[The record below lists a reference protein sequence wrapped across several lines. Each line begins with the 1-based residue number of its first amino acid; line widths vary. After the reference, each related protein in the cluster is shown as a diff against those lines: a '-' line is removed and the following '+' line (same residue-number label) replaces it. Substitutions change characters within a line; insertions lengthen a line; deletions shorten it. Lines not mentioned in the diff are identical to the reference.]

1 MIIVIDALNRHKFDG
16 LLDDM
21 HRLRARVFR
30 DRLGWDVTVRD
41 GREEDDFDSLDPAHV
56 VCLDADGDVVGCM
69 RLLQTTGPHMLAD
82 VFHALLD
89 GDAPLRS
96 SRIWEATRFCVDTGK
111 LGGGKTRNSISH
123 VTSEVMIGAFE
134 YAREAGVL
142 DAVAVIDPV
151 MNRVMTR
158 SANAP
163 YDYLGSPKPMG
174 KVTAMAALMDC
185 SEERIQRIRDF
196 AGIRHDVVL
205 TEDEAM
211 ELFHRNRKKPADRT
225 TTADPFNTTE
235 TEKADQMPKFPR
247 APYTDALQ
255 RYCYEQILNAKSQSE
270 VDAAQ
275 ALIEALS
282 NELGTT
288 SAAELARMTRVDTQA
303 GRKSVLVAAK

>member
-1 MIIVIDALNRHKFDG
+1 MIIVIDALNRHRFDG
-16 LLDDM
+16 ILDEM
-21 HRLRARVFR
+21 HRLRARVFH
-30 DRLGWDVTVRD
+30 DRLGWDVTVRN
-41 GREEDDFDSLDPAHV
+41 GREVDDFDALDPAHV
-56 VCLDADGDVVGCM
+56 VCLDTDGDVVGCM

-96 SRIWEATRFCVDTGK
+96 SRIWEATRFCVDTNK
-111 LGGGKTRNSISH
+111 LDGGKTRNSISY

-151 MNRVMTR
+151 MNRLMTR

-185 SEERIQRIRDF
+185 SDTRIQAIREF
-196 AGIRHDVVL
+196 ASIRHDVFL
-205 TEDEAM
+205 TDDEAV
-211 ELFHRNRKKPADRT
+211 ELFHRNREKPADRSE
-225 TTADPFNTTE
+225 TADPSNKTK
-235 TEKADQMPKFPR
+235 TEKADQMSKSPP
-247 APYTDALQ
+247 PLTDALQ

-282 NELGTT
+282 DALGTT
-288 SAAELARMTRVDTQA
+288 SVAELCRLTRPGARGAQT
-303 GRKSVLVAAK
+303 SVLAAAK